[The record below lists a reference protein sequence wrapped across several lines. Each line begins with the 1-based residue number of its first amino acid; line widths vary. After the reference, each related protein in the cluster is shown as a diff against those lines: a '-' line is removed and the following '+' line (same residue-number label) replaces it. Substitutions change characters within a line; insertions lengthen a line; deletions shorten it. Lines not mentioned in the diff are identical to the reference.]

1 MFFQQVRT
9 GDLGG
14 YATSDEFTRAVIA
27 NLDVWA
33 LFAKLLRRIYA
44 HWSAKLE
51 PFMSSSHI
59 FHTGRFKMQISIYLW
74 QRFLKLLFIYA
85 HVSVLLLNLWDIYNV
100 LCVTSYCD
108 RCSMSWM
115 LLTWSHTCEDI
126 AHMCS
131 QLHLLWIVFLDIS
144 DANQSLNMSK
154 NAYVS
159 RIYVGFHGEKTITTT
174 WNVQIFS

>member
-44 HWSAKLE
+44 HWSAKLATHME
-51 PFMSSSHI
+51 PFMRSSHI
-59 FHTGRFKMQISIYLW
+59 FHKGRFKMRISIYIW

-85 HVSVLLLNLWDIYNV
+85 HILLLNLWDIYNV
-100 LCVTSYCD
+100 LCVTSWCD
-108 RCSMSWM
+108 SCWM
-115 LLTWSHTCEDI
+115 LVTRPHSCEDI

-131 QLHLLWIVFLDIS
+131 QLHLLWIVFVDIS
-144 DANQSLNMSK
+144 DA
-154 NAYVS
+154 
-159 RIYVGFHGEKTITTT
+159 I
-174 WNVQIFS
+174 